1 MMRRIVREAAKA
13 LGYAVAGVLL
23 AVVAAAVAYL
33 EARPDLDVWHTTAL
47 DEEFRAGRDEVD
59 FTGYLALEERLFAEL
74 DREVF
79 ASVAAPD
86 HRLIN
91 RFHRGSLSDAARW
104 PRDWNRT
111 VVLDRPAP
119 RAGVLLLHGMS
130 DSPYSLR
137 NLAASLH
144 ERGAA
149 VILLR
154 LPGHG
159 TAPSG
164 LTRIQWED
172 LAAAVRL
179 AMRELGRRAGDA
191 PLYIVGYSAG
201 GALAIEY
208 ALGVLD
214 GEDLPALE
222 GIVLVSPAIGV
233 ARVAALAVWQ
243 SRIGWLLGLDKL
255 EWNSI
260 QPEYDPFKYGSFA
273 INAGHQVYR
282 LTREISARLDRLGRA
297 GRLGDMPPVLA
308 FQSVVDATVS
318 TPALIGG
325 LMARLPAGGHELV
338 LFDLNR
344 RAEVGPVLAS
354 DPAPLLAMLLADRS
368 ADYVLDLV
376 TNATPDSAAVELRTR
391 RPGVPEVIR
400 APLELAW
407 PANVFSVS
415 HVALPFPA
423 DDPLYGAGDGREAT
437 HIALGNLALR
447 GERGVL
453 QVPAAEMLRQRWN
466 PFYPYLEQRVLG
478 FMGLVQDE
486 AMAATA
492 PGGQAGQP

>member
-1 MMRRIVREAAKA
+1 
-13 LGYAVAGVLL
+13 
-23 AVVAAAVAYL
+23 
-33 EARPDLDVWHTTAL
+33 
-47 DEEFRAGRDEVD
+47 
-59 FTGYLALEERLFAEL
+59 
-74 DREVF
+74 
-79 ASVAAPD
+79 
-86 HRLIN
+86 
-91 RFHRGSLSDAARW
+91 
-104 PRDWNRT
+104 
-111 VVLDRPAP
+111 
-119 RAGVLLLHGMS
+119 MS
-130 DSPYSLR
+130 DSPYSMR

-144 ERGAA
+144 DRGAV
-149 VILLR
+149 VIMLR

-172 LAAAVRL
+172 LAAAVRV
-179 AMRELGRRAGDA
+179 AMRELRQRVGDA
-191 PLYIVGYSAG
+191 PLFIAGYSAG

-233 ARVAALAVWQ
+233 ARMAALAVWQ

-260 QPEYDPFKYGSFA
+260 HPEYDPFKYGSFA

-282 LTREISARLDRLGRA
+282 LTGEIAARLDRLGRA
-297 GRLGDMPPVLA
+297 GRLADMPPVLA

-318 TPALIGG
+318 TPALIAG

-354 DPAPLLAMLLADRS
+354 DPAPLLEMLLADRS
-368 ADYVLDLV
+368 ADYVLDLI

-391 RPGVPEVIR
+391 RPGVPEVTR
-400 APLELAW
+400 APLDLAW

-423 DDPLYGAGDGREAT
+423 DDPLYGAGDGREAD
-437 HIALGNLALR
+437 HIVLGNLALR

-478 FMGLVQDE
+478 FTGLAQDE
-486 AMAATA
+486 ALADAA